1 MYFLRIRTFSN
12 ILIIFLTAKSNFNSL
27 IDTILRSDK
36 SKMGKNRD
44 YDKLALWY
52 DRKYP
57 LTNRHHDFYRINEE
71 DHDLNV
77 FIKKYY
83 DPDEIIKI
91 Q

>member
-1 MYFLRIRTFSN
+1 
-12 ILIIFLTAKSNFNSL
+12 
-27 IDTILRSDK
+27 
-36 SKMGKNRD
+36 MGKNRD
-44 YDKLALWY
+44 YNKLVLWF

-57 LTNRHHDFYRINEE
+57 LTNWHHEFYRIDDE